1 LDNVCETGDPS
12 CADNCTKEWHHNWVH
27 DCREKCMRGDD
38 YTFQLH
44 GHHLVIYNCGMVRN
58 DTFWFIPF
66 CLS

>member
-1 LDNVCETGDPS
+1 
-12 CADNCTKEWHHNWVH
+12 VH